1 MASHLDICPEFVHA
15 QYSAVG
21 IGVFKIQKKN
31 AEFESSKEPIGD
43 GYLLENDLAN
53 HWSNLQ
59 KLLTYWSL
67 KRGQTADYST
77 FIIKCYLENS

>member
-21 IGVFKIQKKN
+21 IGVFKIQKKMQN
-31 AEFESSKEPIGD
+31 LNQLKNQIGD
-43 GYLLENDLAN
+43 GYLRENYLAN
-53 HWSNLQ
+53 HRSNLQ

-67 KRGQTADYST
+67 KGGKGT
-77 FIIKCYLENS
+77 L